1 MTMRTQE
8 GLRVVPLGIH
18 SSRRS
23 SSKGDA
29 AGSTAPMT
37 GGSGDTTLSG
47 VDEARPDAEPGQ
59 ATERTVFKTRGKRK
73 KN

>member
-8 GLRVVPLGIH
+8 GLRVVPPGIH
-18 SSRRS
+18 RS

-29 AGSTAPMT
+29 VGSTAPMT
-37 GGSGDTTLSG
+37 RGSGDTTLPWR

-59 ATERTVFKTRGKRK
+59 ATERTVFKTRRKRK
-73 KN
+73 EN

>member
-8 GLRVVPLGIH
+8 GLRGG
-18 SSRRS
+18 RRS
-23 SSKGDA
+23 GSKGDA

-37 GGSGDTTLSG
+37 RGSGETTLPS
-47 VDEARPDAEPGQ
+47 EARPDAEPGQ
-59 ATERTVFKTRGKRK
+59 ATERTVFKTCGNRQ